1 MKERLD
7 DFMKK
12 TAWLLCFC
20 FLITC
25 WNLKSP
31 VAFAKE
37 GQVFTFVVDQPAL
50 LHFLKATSQEYT
62 NAMKKGVTLAEFAS
76 RKGISES
83 KLIHYFAI
91 RRQKQMDLALKKG
104 QIDQGMYEGLL
115 IDMNHGISKAINY
128 NPQAF
133 K

>member
-1 MKERLD
+1 
-7 DFMKK
+7 MKK
-12 TAWLLCFC
+12 TVWLLCFC
-20 FLITC
+20 FFVACLTF
-25 WNLKSP
+25 KSP
-31 VAFAKE
+31 VTYAKE

-50 LHFLKATSQEYT
+50 LHFLKTTSQEYT

-83 KLIHYFAI
+83 KLIHYFVI
-91 RRQKQMDLALKKG
+91 QQQKQMDLALKKG
-104 QIDQGMYEGLL
+104 QIDQEMYKGLQ
-115 IDMNHGISKAINY
+115 IDMNNGISKTINY